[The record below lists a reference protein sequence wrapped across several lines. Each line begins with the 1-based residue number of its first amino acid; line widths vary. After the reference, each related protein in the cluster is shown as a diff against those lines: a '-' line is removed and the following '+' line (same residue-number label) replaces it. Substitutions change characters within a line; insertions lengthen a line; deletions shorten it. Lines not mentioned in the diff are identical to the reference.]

1 MLKKLVNF
9 ALGNRWL
16 VLGAA
21 IMLFG
26 WGIVSFHNLPVEAY
40 PDVANNYVQVI
51 TQWPGRAA
59 EEVEQQVTTPIEIQM
74 AGIPHMAHLRSTS
87 LAGLSSVTMIFD
99 DESVND
105 WNREKVLE
113 RLSQVTL
120 PAGLQP
126 QIGTDWSP
134 VGQIY
139 WYTLRSTNP
148 AYDSMELKSLEDWK
162 LEKAFKSVPGV
173 VDVSSFGGITREYQ
187 VRVDPDKL
195 ISYGLS
201 ISQVEQQLTNNNINA
216 GGSFIEQGEQQINVR
231 EVGLYRN
238 VHDIEETLLKSQNG
252 TALRVKDIATVAQG
266 PKIRLG
272 QIGKTCRP
280 GATPVT
286 ESDPTSGPTDP
297 CVEHLDKDGKPV
309 VIAKEDGK
317 LIDNGDVVEGIVLLQ
332 KGEDS
337 DGVLEG
343 IHQKVAEL
351 NGTPGHPGVLPAGV
365 KVVPFLDRSDLLH
378 YTTHTVLHNLTEG
391 IILVVI
397 ILFFF
402 LGNVRGALIVS
413 LTIPFALLFASI
425 CLDLRHIPANLLS
438 LGALD
443 FGMVV
448 DGAVVMVENIIRHL
462 SHHKGEDVSPV
473 DQIRLAAHEVQKP
486 VFYAIGIII
495 TAYLPI
501 FTLQAVEGRL
511 FRPMAW
517 TVAFALLGALI
528 FSILLAPVLSS
539 ILFPRGAS
547 EWENPVMTW
556 ITNRYRHVAKW
567 AIEHHRVTFAIAG
580 GALAL
585 AFFLGFSG
593 IIGSEFLPHLDEG
606 AIWVRGTLAPS
617 TGPTESLRIVDEA
630 RERLNAF
637 PEVTKVVSQTGR
649 PDDGTD
655 VTGFFNTEY
664 FVDLKPKEQ
673 WRPVF
678 HKNKDELIGA
688 MDRELEK
695 TPGVIWNFSQP
706 ISDNVEEAVSGVKG
720 ELAVKLYGD
729 DLKTLEGK
737 ADEIVSVMSKVR
749 GVQDLG
755 LFRVIGQPNLNYTV
769 NREAAARYGINVA
782 DVQDAVQTAV
792 GGNAVSQVLQGDA
805 HYDLVVRYLPKYRS
819 TQEAIDNIRLL
830 SPSGERV
837 SLAQL
842 TNTKTEDGAEE
853 IYREG
858 GQRYVAIKYSVRD
871 RDLGS
876 TVEEAIAKVNAQV
889 KLPPGYKTDWAGEYE
904 SQKRSSR
911 RLMLVLPVTILIIFV
926 LLYTMFH
933 SGKWATLIL
942 VNVSMAPVGG
952 LLALLLTHTN
962 FSVSSGV
969 GFLALFG
976 VSVQTGVIMLEY
988 INQLRAGGH
997 SIEDAAIE
1005 GAVLR
1010 LRPIMMTMLVATL
1023 GLLPAATSHGIG
1035 SDSQRPFAIVIVGG
1049 LLGALLISVFLL
1061 PTLYVWIARP
1071 SDILPEPETEF
1082 EN

>member
-1 MLKKLVNF
+1 MIRKLVDF
-9 ALGNRWL
+9 ALDNRWL
-16 VLGAA
+16 VLGLA
-21 IMLFG
+21 ILLFA

-40 PDVANNYVQVI
+40 PDVANNYVQII

-59 EEVEQQVTTPIEIQM
+59 EEIEQLVTIPLEIQM
-74 AGIPHMAHLRSTS
+74 AGIPHMTHLRSTS
-87 LAGLSSVTMIFD
+87 LAGISSINLIFD
-99 DESVND
+99 DDSVND

-120 PAGLQP
+120 PANLQP

-148 AYDSMELKSLEDWK
+148 LYDNMDLKSLEDWTI
-162 LEKAFKSVPGV
+162 EKQLKSVPGV
-173 VDVSSFGGITREYQ
+173 VDVSSFGGMTREYQ

-195 ISYGLS
+195 VAYGLS
-201 ISQVEQQLTNNNINA
+201 IGQVEQQLTNNNTNA
-216 GGSFIEQGEQQINVR
+216 GGSFIEEGQQQINVR

-238 VHDIEETLLKSQNG
+238 VHDIEETVLKTQAG

-272 QIGKTCRP
+272 QIGKSCRFGILP
-280 GATPVT
+280 EAAPPSSWGA
-286 ESDPTSGPTDP
+286 TDP
-297 CVEHLDKDGKPV
+297 CIDHQGKQESSK
-309 VIAKEDGK
+309 VIHREDGK
-317 LIDNGDVVEGIVLLQ
+317 IVDDGDVVEGIVALQ
-332 KGEDS
+332 KGDDS
-337 DGVLEG
+337 QFALDG
-343 IHQKVAEL
+343 IHKKVDEL
-351 NGTPGHPGVLPAGV
+351 NEHILPPSV
-365 KVVPFLDRSDLLH
+365 KIVPFLDRSDLLH

-397 ILFFF
+397 VLFLF

-413 LTIPFALLFASI
+413 LTIPFSLLFASI

-448 DGAVVMVENIIRHL
+448 DGAVVMVENIVRHL
-462 SHHKGEDVSPV
+462 SHQRKDSLSPAE
-473 DQIRLAAHEVQKP
+473 QIREAAHEVQRP

-511 FRPMAW
+511 FKPMAW

-528 FSILLAPVLSS
+528 FSIVIAPVLSS
-539 ILFPRGAS
+539 LLFPNGAS
-547 EWENPVMTW
+547 EWHNPIMEWLTD
-556 ITNRYRHVAKW
+556 RYRHAARW
-567 AIEHHRVTFAIAG
+567 AIEHRLVTICGAG
-580 GALAL
+580 AALLLAL
-585 AFFLGFSG
+585 FLGLSG
-593 IIGSEFLPHLDEG
+593 VIGSEFLPHLDEG

-617 TGPTESLRIVDEA
+617 TGPTESLRIMNQA
-630 RERLNAF
+630 RIVLSSF
-637 PEVTKVVSQTGR
+637 PEVTQVVSQTGR

-664 FVDLKPKEQ
+664 FVDLKPKKE

-678 HKNKDELIGA
+678 KSNKEELIGA

-695 TPGVIWNFSQP
+695 TPGIIWNFSQP

-720 ELAVKLYGD
+720 ELAVKIYGD
-729 DLKTLEGK
+729 NLKTLEEKG
-737 ADEIVSVMSKVR
+737 DQIVSIMSKIK
-749 GVQDLG
+749 GVSDLG
-755 LFRVIGQPNLNYTV
+755 LFRVIGQPNLDYTV
-769 NREAAARYGINVA
+769 DRQAAARFGINVA
-782 DVQDAVQTAV
+782 DIQDAIQTAV
-792 GGNAVSQVLQGDA
+792 GGNAVSQVLQGEA
-805 HYDLVVRYLPKYRS
+805 RYDLVIRYLPQYRD

-842 TNTKTEDGAEE
+842 TTVRMEDGAET
-853 IYREG
+853 ISREG
-858 GQRYVAIKYSVRD
+858 GQRFVAIKYSVRN

-876 TVEEAIAKVNAQV
+876 TVEEAIRKVNEQV
-889 KLPPGYKTDWAGEYE
+889 KLPPGYKIDWAGEYE

-911 RLMLVLPVTILIIFV
+911 RLMLVLPVTIIIIFII
-926 LLYTMFH
+926 LYSMFH
-933 SGKWATLIL
+933 SGKWAGLIL
-942 VNVSMAPVGG
+942 INVSMAPVGG
-952 LLALLLTHTN
+952 LLALLFTHTN

-988 INQLRAGGH
+988 INQMRVRGH
-997 SIEDAAIE
+997 SIEEAAIE

-1035 SDSQRPFAIVIVGG
+1035 SDSQRPFAMVIVGG
-1049 LLGALLISVFLL
+1049 LIGALLISVFLL

-1071 SDILPEPETEF
+1071 NDVLPNPETEF

>member
-1 MLKKLVNF
+1 MIRGLVDF
-9 ALGNRWL
+9 ALNNRYMIL
-16 VLGAA
+16 AAAVLLFIWGA
-21 IMLFG
+21 I
-26 WGIVSFHNLPVEAY
+26 SFHDLPVEAY
-40 PDVANNYVQVI
+40 PDVANNYVEVI

-59 EEVEQQVTTPIEIQM
+59 EEVEQQVTVPIEVQM
-74 AGIPHMAHLRSTS
+74 AGIPHMQHLRSFS
-87 LAGLSSVTMIFD
+87 LAGLSDIKMIFD

-105 WNREKVLE
+105 VNREKVLE
-113 RLSQVTL
+113 RLSQVNL

-126 QIGTDWSP
+126 QMGTDWSP

-139 WYTLRSTNP
+139 WYTLHSTNP
-148 AYDSMELKSLEDWK
+148 EYDNMELKSIEDWT
-162 LEKAFKSVPGV
+162 LEKQFKSVPGV
-173 VDVSSFGGITREYQ
+173 VDVSSFGGMTREYQ
-187 VRVDPDKL
+187 VRVDPAKL
-195 ISYGLS
+195 IAYGLS
-201 ISQVEQQLTNNNINA
+201 IGQVEQQLANNNTNA
-216 GGSFIEQGEQQINVR
+216 GGSFIEQGQQQVNVR

-238 VHDIEETLLKSQNG
+238 VHDIEETQLKTSNG
-252 TALRVKDIATVAQG
+252 TALKVRDIATVQQG

-272 QIGKTCRP
+272 QIGKAIR
-280 GATPVT
+280 
-286 ESDPTSGPTDP
+286 
-297 CVEHLDKDGKPV
+297 LKDNKV
-309 VIAKEDGK
+309 MD
-317 LIDNGDVVEGIVLLQ
+317 DDDVVEGIVLLQ
-332 KGEDS
+332 KGDDS
-337 DGVLEG
+337 DSTLVG
-343 IHQKVAEL
+343 IHAKVNEL
-351 NGTPGHPGVLPAGV
+351 NSQILPPGV

-378 YTTHTVLHNLTEG
+378 YTTHTVLHNLSEG

-397 ILFFF
+397 ILFLF

-413 LTIPFALLFASI
+413 LTIPFSLLFASI

-448 DGAVVMVENIIRHL
+448 DGAVVMVENIVRHL
-462 SHHKGEDVSPV
+462 SHQRKDSLSPA
-473 DQIRLAAHEVQKP
+473 DQIREAAHEVQRP

-528 FSILLAPVLSS
+528 FSIVIAPVLCSL
-539 ILFPRGAS
+539 LFPKGTS
-547 EWENPVMTW
+547 EWQNPVMAWLTD
-556 ITNRYRHVAKW
+556 RYRHAVRW
-567 AIEHHRVTFAIAG
+567 AIEHRWVTLSGAG
-580 GALAL
+580 FALAL
-585 AFFLGFSG
+585 ALFLGLSG
-593 IIGSEFLPHLDEG
+593 VIGSEFLPHLDEG

-617 TGPTESLRIVDEA
+617 TGPTESLRIMNQA
-630 RERLNAF
+630 RIVLSSF

-664 FVDLKPKEQ
+664 FVDLKPKAE
-673 WRPVF
+673 WRHPF
-678 HKNKDELIGA
+678 KQNKDQLIGA

-695 TPGVIWNFSQP
+695 IPGVIWNFSQP

-720 ELAVKLYGD
+720 ELAVKIYGD
-729 DLKTLEGK
+729 DLKTLEQLG
-737 ADEIVSVMSKVR
+737 DQIVSIMSKIK

-755 LFRVIGQPNLNYTV
+755 LFRVIGQPKLNYIV

-782 DVQDAVQTAV
+782 DVQDAIQTAV
-792 GGNAVSQVLQGDA
+792 GGNAVTQVLQGEA
-805 HYDLVVRYLPKYRS
+805 RYDLVVRYPQQYRD
-819 TQEAIDNIRLL
+819 TQDAIDKIRLL

-842 TNTKTEDGAEE
+842 TTVKTEDGAEE
-853 IYREG
+853 IYREA

-876 TVEEAIAKVNAQV
+876 TVEEAIKKVNAQV
-889 KLPPGYKTDWAGEYE
+889 KLPPGYRIDWAGEYE

-911 RLMLVLPVTILIIFV
+911 RLMLVLPITIILIFV

-933 SGKWATLIL
+933 SGKWALLIL
-942 VNVSMAPVGG
+942 VNVSLAPLGG
-952 LLALLLTHTN
+952 LLALWLTHTN

-988 INQLRAGGH
+988 I
-997 SIEDAAIE
+997 
-1005 GAVLR
+1005 
-1010 LRPIMMTMLVATL
+1010 
-1023 GLLPAATSHGIG
+1023 
-1035 SDSQRPFAIVIVGG
+1035 
-1049 LLGALLISVFLL
+1049 
-1061 PTLYVWIARP
+1061 
-1071 SDILPEPETEF
+1071 
-1082 EN
+1082 